1 MNPSIQNKPLP
12 FWVPVLCA
20 ASIFVLAFGV
30 RQSLALFIGPINTN
44 TGLGLGA
51 ISLAFGFGQLMWG
64 ITQPISG
71 ALADKF
77 GNAKVML
84 VGAVMVAAGTALIP
98 FMHSLSGLI
107 FAMAILGAGG
117 AGMIGPSVLMS
128 AVSKLTAPEKR
139 GLATGVVN
147 SGGSFGQF
155 VVLPLSAFL
164 MSTYGWNNALIVLGI
179 ACLLIIPLSIKL
191 WVPSSD
197 ASSHAM
203 SSSATSNAPP
213 EPMSVVVK
221 RAVKDRN
228 FILLSTGF
236 FVCGFHVAFIA
247 THLPGV
253 IASCGLPPN
262 VGAWTLAVVGLF
274 NIFGSLGIGLAM
286 NRWRLKSLLSVLY
299 TARAVIVLAFLMA
312 PKTEFTFIVFA
323 AAIGLTYLSTVP
335 PTVGLVAK
343 QFGLKYMATLFG
355 IVMLTH
361 QIGGF
366 LGATLGGKAFELTA
380 SYNWMWYADVVL
392 AIGAAL
398 IHLPIKE
405 APLKNAV
412 AAEVAA

>member
-1 MNPSIQNKPLP
+1 MNSTEVKAPLA
-12 FWVPVLCA
+12 FWIPVLCA
-20 ASIFVLAFGV
+20 AGIFVLAFGV

-44 TGLGLGA
+44 TGLGLGS

-71 ALADKF
+71 ALADRF

-84 VGAVMVAAGTALIP
+84 VGALMVATGTALIP
-98 FMHSLSGLI
+98 FMHSQLGLI
-107 FAMAILGAGG
+107 FALAVLGAGG

-128 AVSKLTAPEKR
+128 AVAKLTAPEKR

-155 VVLPLSAFL
+155 VVLPLSAML
-164 MSTYGWNNALIVLGI
+164 MSTYGWNNALIAMGI
-179 ACLLIIPLSIKL
+179 MCLLIIPLSMKL
-191 WVPSSD
+191 WVPSSEVTANNGAD
-197 ASSHAM
+197 AKSPAASESM
-203 SSSATSNAPP
+203 G
-213 EPMSVVVK
+213 VVVK
-221 RAVKDRN
+221 RALKDRN
-228 FILLSTGF
+228 FVLLSTGF

-274 NIFGSLGIGLAM
+274 NIFGSLSIGWAM
-286 NRWRLKSLLSVLY
+286 NRWRMKSLLSILY
-299 TARAVIVLAFLMA
+299 TARAIIVIAFLLA
-312 PKTEFTFIVFA
+312 PKTEITFIIFA

-335 PTVGLVAK
+335 PTAGLVAK

-392 AIGAAL
+392 AVGAAL
-398 IHLPIKE
+398 IHLPINE
-405 APLKNAV
+405 AKIKRASLQNA
-412 AAEVAA
+412 